1 MSRLTRLSPE
11 GFHFQLFTFSF
22 FEFIK
27 NDTITSQEKITSD
40 LKIFKITIMLSYQSG
55 SPIQDNAKCGG
66 AGSDLTKAAQ
76 QERDCCQ
83 RLQSRSLEL
92 NCSVLHIHGSY
103 SFTCANKVNATR
115 C

>member
-11 GFHFQLFTFSF
+11 GFHFQLFTFTF
-22 FEFIK
+22 FEFTK
-27 NDTITSQEKITSD
+27 KDTIIGQEKITSD

-55 SPIQDNAKCGG
+55 SPIQDLLNVEVQA
-66 AGSDLTKAAQ
+66 LTSLVD
-76 QERDCCQ
+76 RDCCQ
-83 RLQSRSLEL
+83 WLQSRSLEL

>member
-11 GFHFQLFTFSF
+11 GFHFQLFTF
-22 FEFIK
+22 FEFTK
-27 NDTITSQEKITSD
+27 NDTIIGQEKITSD
-40 LKIFKITIMLSYQSG
+40 LKIFQITIRLSYQSG
-55 SPIQDNAKCGG
+55 SPIQDLLIVEVQA
-66 AGSDLTKAAQ
+66 LTSLVD
-76 QERDCCQ
+76 RDCCQ

-103 SFTCANKVNATR
+103 SFTCTNKVNATR